1 MYYTTMLLLIPPLI
15 LAIWAQSRV
24 SSTFN
29 KYSRVKSSVGEP
41 GYMFARRLLDSVG
54 LYDVKVERVRGTL
67 SDHYDPTNKV
77 LRLSDSTYNSSSIAA
92 LGVVA
97 HEAGHAIQHAK
108 GYKPLVLRNLAV
120 PLAGFGSNMAWII
133 FFIGLIFS
141 TPFLLNAGI
150 FLFLFVVLFSVITL
164 PVEFNASS
172 RALKLLPVMGM
183 SKEEVSGAKKVL
195 SAAALTYVA
204 AALMSIAQL
213 LRMLVLARSRN

>member
-1 MYYTTMLLLIPPLI
+1 MFYSTLLLLIPPLI

-41 GYMFARRLLDSVG
+41 GYAFARRLLDSVG
-54 LYDVKVERVRGTL
+54 LYDVNIERVRGNLT
-67 SDHYDPTNKV
+67 DHYDPTKKV
-77 LRLSDSTYNSSSIAA
+77 LRLSDATYNSSSIAA

-108 GYKPLVLRNLAV
+108 GYKPLVLRNLSV

-133 FFIGLIFS
+133 FFVGLIFS

-150 FLFLFVVLFSVITL
+150 FLFLFVVLFSLITL
-164 PVEFNASS
+164 PVEFNASK

-183 SKEEVSGAKKVL
+183 SKDEVVGARKVL

-213 LRMLVLARSRN
+213 LRMLLLARSRN

>member
-1 MYYTTMLLLIPPLI
+1 MFYSTLLLLIPPLI

-24 SSTFN
+24 SSAFN
-29 KYSRVKSSVGEP
+29 KYSRVKASIGEP

-77 LRLSDSTYNSSSIAA
+77 LRLSDSTYNNSSIAA

-133 FFIGLIFS
+133 FFVGLIFS
-141 TPFLLNAGI
+141 APFLLNAGI

-183 SKEEVSGAKKVL
+183 SKEEVAGAKKVL

-204 AALMSIAQL
+204 AALMAIAQL
-213 LRMLVLARSRN
+213 LRMLALAGSRN

>member
-1 MYYTTMLLLIPPLI
+1 
-15 LAIWAQSRV
+15 
-24 SSTFN
+24 
-29 KYSRVKSSVGEP
+29 
-41 GYMFARRLLDSVG
+41 MFARRLLDSVG

-108 GYKPLVLRNLAV
+108 GYKPLILRNLAV